1 MTLQWTAVATFL
13 YVEIG
18 LLLLL
23 CLPFI
28 SPQRWQKV
36 FRFQL
41 WGKIAS
47 YWNKAFLTI
56 IVVLIVLF
64 LDAVREVRKYSAA
77 QVVEKDKS
85 LFPNVYD
92 HIHMKLFRAQRNLY
106 ISGFSLF
113 LWLSLRRVVTLLT
126 HLATTAGAS
135 EALKI
140 QAESAN
146 EAAKKYMEENE
157 ILKRPGAQGCEW
169 QRIARWWLAWARH
182 PGVAVSR
189 RRGRGDLTVAG
200 ACGRGR
206 SPPKGHVE
214 EAMNWE
220 KRIKNEDLIGDD
232 SEQLTNEI
240 EKLKLELKKSS
251 EALSR
256 SKNELLAVK
265 KQSESLTRE
274 YDRLMREHEKL
285 QKLVDEKHDKKGL

>member
-157 ILKRPGAQGCEW
+157 ILKR
-169 QRIARWWLAWARH
+169 
-182 PGVAVSR
+182 
-189 RRGRGDLTVAG
+189 
-200 ACGRGR
+200 
-206 SPPKGHVE
+206 
-214 EAMNWE
+214 AMNWE

-285 QKLVDEKHDKKGL
+285 QLVDEKHDKKGL